1 MKILIVSGFLGAG
14 KTTFIKRMSQT
25 VGKKFV
31 ILENEYGVAGIDK
44 FRLDENQQE
53 NIWEMTEK
61 CICCSGQKD
70 FASSVLTIANA
81 LDPEYLIVEPTG
93 IGSLSRIIDNLR
105 KIEYDRIQIL
115 PPVTIVDIFSYNRY
129 MSEYPDLYKDQ
140 ISSANTIIVSKTEQC
155 NTEEKDRIRSFLKN
169 INSSADI
176 ITDYA
181 LTMGKEEYENLLRL
195 KKYDKKMN
203 DITTEEKLPDVFSL
217 ENVSMR
223 TPEKLLS
230 FLEAIIHGRFGNI
243 IRAKGQLMAGEQYFQ
258 FDVADSRYSITGLD
272 SKSMGKMVFI
282 GDGLRKKAIWE
293 NFCKSDKYKKIKYN
307 AQNNK

>member
-155 NTEEKDRIRSFLKN
+155 NTEEKDRIRSFLEN
-169 INSSADI
+169 INPSADI

-293 NFCKSDKYKKIKYN
+293 NFCKSDKYKKIKYRT
-307 AQNNK
+307 